1 MNKILVGMLCSS
13 LVMGL
18 ASCGEDAG
26 KGSTAT
32 GRISPTTEVSRQLV
46 TAQSRSESGEE
57 SETRESRA
65 IYDSHENHLKGIDA
79 SRLGITLKDAD
90 GNVVGQWES
99 LGAYEP
105 ETEYSVGRY
114 TMEASLGS
122 ESADGFEAPYFKG
135 VADVTVKENET
146 TKAILT
152 AELANAGVA
161 ITFTDKFK
169 GYFSD
174 YRVSVE
180 TSAGNTYVITADE
193 TRPLF
198 VAPGTVN
205 LTLDA
210 KRPTGEVYTVSAG
223 SFTAAAK
230 TVHGITMELDG
241 DFDKAV
247 LTVAF
252 DETVSQEPLEI
263 DLSEELATAGAPYM
277 TLSGF
282 ESGKKYEYVFGN
294 LALAAS
300 EEPQVHITSKAG
312 LKSAKLTINGKAYEL
327 LNAGDAAELTGKG
340 LKLIGV
346 EDGAKMS
353 RVDFKGYMAQLQPGE
368 TTFEFTVTDKADRQP
383 EETASIGFIC
393 AVDEL
398 KYELVSIQQDIPSV
412 AGATAEGIM
421 TFNGSDP
428 KGQIVVKILN
438 ERGAY
443 DVVNPEYV
451 STGTKNEYKFAVELP
466 ALRNISLGLAS
477 TAMEGNDA
485 TSPTHAPKHIMTT
498 NRLCPD
504 FTLSP
509 IENDVWAWE
518 GVLKAS
524 VNDPTFQAIFEDYLK
539 DSNSALQFS
548 ASANGSV
555 ATARVEGK
563 DLYVDVKSI
572 TPSATPAVVKVTGK
586 LASGNGSGEFTPEA
600 AAQLPNWNL
609 NAEAKINGS
618 ASNWENYEFE
628 GWGTNNAMTTS
639 QGGNYG
645 YVRISG
651 TIPENNGKSGKGV
664 RIRTC
669 GWGQGNSATG
679 SNGTS
684 GACKYTDAG
693 LLHLGSTRTARPSGY
708 GENDNKTNSTS
719 TGPVTTDDLDCG
731 VSFASRP
738 TALSFWY
745 KYAPKN
751 SADKGFVEIWVK
763 DATGNILSHKTK
775 NLDAKSSYT
784 QETIQLDYPAK
795 CEKGA
800 KIYVKFLSSYSMEYI
815 KRTDSNFSGPG
826 FGNLKRGT
834 FMGSQ
839 LTVDEI
845 ELIYNK

>member
-13 LVMGL
+13 LIMGL
-18 ASCGEDAG
+18 ASCSEDAG

-46 TAQSRSESGEE
+46 TAQSRSEAGEE
-57 SETRESRA
+57 PDHSESRA

-114 TMEASLGS
+114 TMEVSLGD
-122 ESADGFEAPYFKG
+122 ESTDGFEAPYFKG

-174 YRVSVE
+174 YRVSVK
-180 TSAGNTYVITADE
+180 TAAGNTHVITADE

-210 KRPTGEVYTVSAG
+210 KRPTGEVYTVTAG
-223 SFTAAAK
+223 TFTAAAK

-241 DFDKAV
+241 DFDKAMI
-247 LTVAF
+247 TVSF
-252 DETVSQEPLEI
+252 DETVTQEPIEI
-263 DLSEELATAGAPYM
+263 DLSEELADAGAPYM

-282 ESGKKYEYVFGN
+282 ESGKKYEYVYGN
-294 LALAAS
+294 LSLAAS

-353 RVDFKGYMAQLQPGE
+353 RVDFKGYMEQLKPGE
-368 TTFEFTVTDKADRQP
+368 TAFEFTVTDKADRQP
-383 EETASIGFIC
+383 EEAASVGFSC
-393 AVDEL
+393 AVEEL
-398 KYELVSIQQDIPSV
+398 KYELISIQQDIPSV
-412 AGATAEGIM
+412 AGATAEGVM

-428 KGQIVVKILN
+428 KDQIVVKVIN

-443 DVVNPEYV
+443 DVIKPEYI
-451 STGTKNEYKFAVELP
+451 STGKENEYKFSVELP
-466 ALRNISLGLAS
+466 AIRNITLGVAS
-477 TAMEGNDA
+477 IALEGADA
-485 TSPTHAPKHIMTT
+485 TSPTHAPTKTLTT
-498 NRLCPD
+498 TRLCPD

-509 IENDVWAWE
+509 IENDVWARE
-518 GVLKAS
+518 GVLKAN
-524 VNDPTFQAIFEDYLK
+524 VDDPTFQAVFEDYLN

-555 ATARVEGK
+555 ATARIEGK

-600 AAQLPNWNL
+600 VTQLPNWNL

-639 QGGNYG
+639 EGGNFG

-651 TIPENNGKSGKGV
+651 TIPENSGQSGKGV
-664 RIRTC
+664 LIRTC
-669 GWGQGNSATG
+669 GWGRGNSATG
-679 SNGTS
+679 SKGTS

-693 LLHLGSTRTARPSGY
+693 LLHLGASRASRPSGY
-708 GENDNKTNSTS
+708 GEGDNKSNGTS
-719 TGPVTTDDLDCG
+719 TGPVSTDDLDCG
-731 VSFASRP
+731 IAFASRP
-738 TALSFWY
+738 TGLSFWY

-763 DATGNILSHKTK
+763 DASGNILARQTK
-775 NLDAKSSYT
+775 NLDKKDIYT
-784 QETIQLDYPAK
+784 QEKIQLDYPTN
-795 CEKGA
+795 CVKGA

-815 KRTDSNFSGPG
+815 KRTDANFSGPG
-826 FGNLKRGT
+826 FGNLGRGN

>member
-13 LVMGL
+13 LIMGL

-46 TAQSRSESGEE
+46 TAQSRSEAGEE
-57 SETRESRA
+57 SDHSESRA

-114 TMEASLGS
+114 TMEASLGD
-122 ESADGFEAPYFKG
+122 ESTDGFEAPYFKG

-174 YRVSVE
+174 YRVSVK
-180 TSAGNTYVITADE
+180 TAAGNTHVITADE

-205 LTLDA
+205 MTLDA
-210 KRPTGEVYTVSAG
+210 KRPTGEVYTVTAG
-223 SFTAAAK
+223 TFTAAAK

-241 DFDKAV
+241 DFDKAMI
-247 LTVAF
+247 TVSF
-252 DETVSQEPLEI
+252 DETVTQEPIEI
-263 DLSEELATAGAPYM
+263 DLSEELADAGAPYM

-282 ESGKKYEYVFGN
+282 ESGKKYEYVYGN
-294 LALAAS
+294 LSLAAS

-353 RVDFKGYMAQLQPGE
+353 RVDFKGYMEQLKPGE
-368 TTFEFTVTDKADRQP
+368 TAFEFTVTDKADRQP
-383 EETASIGFIC
+383 EEAASVGFSC
-393 AVDEL
+393 AVEEL
-398 KYELVSIQQDIPSV
+398 KYEFTEVNSDIPAT
-412 AGATAEGIM
+412 AGAMLNGKM
-421 TFNGSDP
+421 TYNGSNP
-428 KGQIVVKILN
+428 ELVVVK
-438 ERGAY
+438 
-443 DVVNPEYV
+443 VMTPEGSWEIHKPKYQA
-451 STGTKNEYKFAVELP
+451 TGVANEYSFSVP
-466 ALRNISLGLAS
+466 APMMPEVSVGLSCVAL
-477 TAMEGNDA
+477 DA
-485 TSPTHAPKHIMTT
+485 NAESVKAKPDNVKHT
-498 NRLCPD
+498 NRLYPD
-504 FTLSP
+504 FELKVVD
-509 IENDVWAWE
+509 NDVWAWQ
-518 GVLKAS
+518 GVLS
-524 VNDPTFQAIFEDYLK
+524 
-539 DSNSALQFS
+539 
-548 ASANGSV
+548 
-555 ATARVEGK
+555 VEGLTQETLPVFEGYLINQYIK
-563 DLYVDVKSI
+563 FTTTTSGAKLKLRGDGVEKYIDVNEFAISEK
-572 TPSATPAVVKVTGK
+572 PSAITVEAKDVSSNTLKSAT
-586 LASGNGSGEFTPEA
+586 FTPEA
-600 AAQLPNWNL
+600 AKQLPNGNL
-609 NAEAKINGS
+609 DAEAKINGS
-618 ASNWENYEFE
+618 ASHWENYVFE

-639 QGGNYG
+639 EGGNYG

-651 TIPENNGKSGKGV
+651 TIPENSGKSGKGV
-664 RIRTC
+664 LIRTC
-669 GWGQGNSATG
+669 GWGSGNTATG
-679 SNGTS
+679 SKGES
-684 GACKYTDAG
+684 GSCKYTDAG
-693 LLHLGSTRTARPSGY
+693 LLHLGASRASRPSGY
-708 GENDNKTNSTS
+708 GKDDNITNSTS
-719 TGPVTTDDLDCG
+719 TGPVSTDDLDCG
-731 VSFASRP
+731 IAFASRP
-738 TALSFWY
+738 TGLSFWY

-763 DATGNILSHKTK
+763 DASGNILAHKTK
-775 NLDAKSSYT
+775 NLDKKDNYT
-784 QETIQLDYPAK
+784 QETIQLDYPTN
-795 CEKGA
+795 CVKGA
-800 KIYVKFLSSYSMEYI
+800 KIYVKFLSSYSMDYI
-815 KRTDSNFSGPG
+815 KRTDANFSGPG
-826 FGNLKRGT
+826 FANTTRGT